1 VDTQQTQTS
10 ADNGRRAPPCENV
23 DEAHDSPGEAMHAAM
38 HHLGEIREYA
48 SHFISAKIDSTKAS
62 VRRIGLLIA
71 VGILGLVGAAAFV
84 GVAVVLALVGL
95 ANAIGA
101 ALGGRV
107 WAGQLI
113 VGFGLVIG
121 VGVVAMLGLKM
132 VSKSWRRQTEK
143 KYEARI
149 QQQRRRYGHDARQ
162 RAAAGGRSGN

>member
-10 ADNGRRAPPCENV
+10 ADNGRRAPSSVDP

-48 SHFISAKIDSTKAS
+48 SHFVAAKIDSTKAS
-62 VRRIGLLIA
+62 VRRVGLLIA
-71 VGILGLVGAAAFV
+71 VGLLGLVGAAAFLAA
-84 GVAVVLALVGL
+84 AVVLALVGA

-113 VGFGLVIG
+113 VGFGLVIA
-121 VGVVAMLGLKM
+121 VGVVLMLGLRM
-132 VSKSWRRQTEK
+132 VNKSWRRQTEK

-149 QQQRRRYGHDARQ
+149 QQQRRQYGHDARQ
-162 RAAAGGRSGN
+162 RAAARGHAG

>member
-1 VDTQQTQTS
+1 MDTQQTQTS
-10 ADNGRRAPPCENV
+10 ADNGRRAPPYAGT

-38 HHLGEIREYA
+38 HHLGEVREYA
-48 SHFISAKIDSTKAS
+48 AHFVAAKIDSMKAS
-62 VRRIGLLIA
+62 VRRVGLLIA
-71 VGILGLVGAAAFV
+71 VGILGLVGAAAFL
-84 GVAVVLALVGL
+84 AAAIVLALVGV

-121 VGVVAMLGLKM
+121 VGIVMMLGLRM
-132 VSKSWRRQTEK
+132 LNNSWRRQTEK

-149 QQQRRRYGHDARQ
+149 QQQRRQYGHDARQ
-162 RAAAGGRSGN
+162 RAAARGRAG

>member
-1 VDTQQTQTS
+1 VETQTKTS
-10 ADNGRRAPPCENV
+10 ADNGHPAPPCPNP
-23 DEAHDSPGEAMHAAM
+23 DAAHDSPGDAMHAAM

-48 SHFISAKIDSTKAS
+48 AHFVSAKIDSTKAS

-71 VGILGLVGAAAFV
+71 IGILGLVGAAAFV

-101 ALGGRV
+101 ALGGRI

-113 VGFGLVIG
+113 VGFGLVIA
-121 VGVVAMLGLKM
+121 VVVVAMLGLKM
-132 VSKSWRRQTEK
+132 MNNSWRRQTEK

-149 QQQRRRYGHDARQ
+149 QQQRRRYGHDANE
-162 RAAAGGRSGN
+162 RAACRRSAR